1 MPASNPGSLQHD
13 DYVQI
18 MAFLLQQNGYP
29 AGAKELTFE
38 DAGASKVAFGLSRQV
53 V

>member
-1 MPASNPGSLQHD
+1 MPATQPGSLEHD

-29 AGAKELTFE
+29 AGSRAL
-38 DAGASKVAFGLSRQV
+38 AFDSAQNSSVPLLYHGP
-53 V
+53 

>member
-1 MPASNPGSLQHD
+1 MPATAPGSLEHG

-29 AGAKELTFE
+29 AGSSKLTFE
-38 DAGASKVAFGLSRQV
+38 DALHSKVQLIYHGQ
-53 V
+53 